1 MDLAFRR
8 TRREFLQG
16 TAALALWGSLAADL
30 AKQADAATPSDI
42 AGDDPDLHLLRRI
55 SFGPT
60 LESLARIRSIGAE
73 AYLEEQLSLRDTET
87 ETDVAL
93 RYPLTTLDAAGIYS
107 SSGAGFAIGAHV
119 AQLQAAMIYRAIR
132 SEAQLFEVMVDFW
145 NDHFNTYIYKNNI
158 PLKISFDRDV
168 IRAHALGDF
177 RSLLKATV
185 RHAEMLHYLDNWIN
199 TAGAINENYSREL
212 LELHTLGKDGGY
224 TEQDLKELAR
234 ILSGLSYASSIA
246 GDPLNGVLYAD
257 AVFNAS
263 QHDDGAKVFLGQTFA
278 AGGGEADIDRALDLM
293 LDHPSTARHIARKLC
308 QRFVSDE
315 PAQSLV
321 ERVAASF
328 RNSGGDIPEMLR
340 VIFSSAEFATS
351 AGEKFRR
358 PMQAV
363 AGAARAC
370 GIQAEGQT
378 LNTGLF
384 GTSTGGG
391 LLFQQLSAAGQAPF
405 GWVPPDGYPD
415 GARYWANTNALL
427 HQQRFLVALA
437 ESASYDR
444 LLRDP
449 QAYLQQGNSVASEVA
464 RAATPRE
471 ALDNCLQHLML
482 TALPS
487 SAYVACLN
495 FMAQDDDAD
504 AEVPAGELQ
513 NRIKGLVFVLLS
525 SPWFLLG

>member
-16 TAALALWGSLAADL
+16 TAALALWGSLARDL
-30 AKQADAATPSDI
+30 AQTAAASTPAEI
-42 AGDDPDLHLLRRI
+42 AGNDPDLHFLRRT

-60 LESLARIRSIGAE
+60 LDELARVRSLGQS
-73 AYLEEQLSLRDTET
+73 AYLEEQLSLRDAET

-93 RYPLTTLDAAGIYS
+93 RYPLTTQDAAGIYL
-107 SSGAGFAIGAHV
+107 SSGAGFAIGTHV
-119 AQLQAAMIYRAIR
+119 AQLQSAMIYRAIR
-132 SEAQLFEVMVDFW
+132 SRAQLFEVMVDFW

-168 IRAHALGDF
+168 IRAHALGNF
-177 RSLLKATV
+177 GSLLRATV

-224 TEQDLKELAR
+224 SEQDLKALAR
-234 ILSGLSYASSIA
+234 ILSGLSYASGIQ
-246 GDPLNGVLYAD
+246 GDPLNGAAYAD
-257 AVFNAS
+257 PIFTPTA
-263 QHDDGAKVFLGQTFA
+263 HDDGAKQFLGVSFP
-278 AGGGEADIDRALDLM
+278 AGGGEAEIDRALSLM
-293 LDHPSTARHIARKLC
+293 LDHPSTARHIATKLC
-308 QRFVSDE
+308 RRFVSDH
-315 PAQSLV
+315 PPTSLID
-321 ERVAASF
+321 RVAADF
-328 RNSGGDIPEMLR
+328 RNTGGNIASMLR
-340 VIFSSAEFATS
+340 LVFGSAEFAAS
-351 AGEKFRR
+351 AGEKFKR
-358 PMQAV
+358 PLNAI
-363 AGAARAC
+363 AGAVRAC
-370 GIQAEGQT
+370 GIQTEGQT
-378 LNTGLF
+378 ANTGLF
-384 GTSTGGG
+384 GHSAGGG
-391 LLFQQLSAAGQAPF
+391 LLFQQLTAAGQQPF

-415 GARYWANTNALL
+415 GTRYWANTNALL

-464 RAATPRE
+464 RAQTPRQ
-471 ALDNCLQHLML
+471 ALDNSLQHLML
-482 TALPS
+482 TALPTA
-487 SAYVACLN
+487 AYDACLA
-495 FMAQDDDAD
+495 FVSQTDDAE